1 MNLVRKHSVF
11 AVEDVDD
18 EERKGDQCGQLQ
30 RRPYDAPSHDEEV
43 AAGATT
49 AGEVPNTV
57 LQGPAPDV
65 SAMRQANRGPN
76 RRWAGVGAKG
86 IFPQLRWPGAQ

>member
-1 MNLVRKHSVF
+1 MDFVRKHSVF

-30 RRPYDAPSHDEEV
+30 RRPYDAPSHDEEEI

-57 LQGPAPDV
+57 LQGRAPDGC
-65 SAMRQANRGPN
+65 AMRQANRGPN
-76 RRWAGVGAKG
+76 RKWAGVGAKG
-86 IFPQLRWPGAQ
+86 IFPQL